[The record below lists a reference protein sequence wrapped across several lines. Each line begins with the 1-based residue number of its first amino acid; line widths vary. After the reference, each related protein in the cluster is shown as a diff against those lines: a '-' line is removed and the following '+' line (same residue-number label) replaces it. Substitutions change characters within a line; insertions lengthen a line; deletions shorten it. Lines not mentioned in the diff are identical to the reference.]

1 MADFQKAYRRT
12 CKNEGGYV
20 NDSRDRGG
28 ETWRGVARKYHPNW
42 AGWKIIDRIK
52 PQCKS
57 ISELN
62 KVLFAN
68 RELESLVLSFY
79 KAGFW
84 DVGRLDE
91 FTSQLLAENVFDAGV
106 HCGPAISAKFLQK
119 ALGITADGKI
129 GNQTLTAANEAD
141 EEKTVN
147 SFADIRKRYYE
158 TVVSKYP
165 SQKVFLKNWLSRC
178 DGMRKKVD

>member
-91 FTSQLLAENVFDAGV
+91 FTSQLLAENVFDAAV
-106 HCGPAISAKFLQK
+106 HCGPAVAARFLQK
-119 ALGITADGKI
+119 AVNVEVDGKI
-129 GNQTLTAANEAD
+129 GNQTLAAANKANE
-141 EEKTVN
+141 
-147 SFADIRKRYYE
+147 RE
-158 TVVSKYP
+158 TVDSYVNIREQYHTAVVVKNP
-165 SQKVFLKNWLSRC
+165 SQKVFLKNWIARC
-178 DGMRKKVD
+178 ERMRKAVV